1 MIVKKYNNIQDV
13 KNDWLKFQAENESID
28 PMCHYAFVEKFKSG
42 ITNKIKNIVK
52 KNSAPVYYEVYD
64 DDKPVLIFPAEEIAG
79 QIESLYT
86 LDFFDIIT
94 GKDITENQV
103 YDALKAISDQEK
115 KKVVVK
121 RFRENFNTHSKL
133 AKLAEIEPYNNC
145 VKIDYTE
152 DYDKY
157 YSSLSKHARQN
168 LRTAYN
174 RLATDGK
181 KYEFSFHFGKLNSK
195 NASKLKDIY
204 LNRRASKYNN
214 MNFLKK
220 LVYKI
225 DEPISNVCFG
235 LENSFTS
242 IVSINGK
249 PVAFMAG
256 IISHGEA
263 LVPRLAIDDKFARYS
278 TGVILVNE
286 TIKELINRNI
296 YCLNLATGTETYKTQ
311 MGGTEYSVMKLE
323 LGGGYHINNKN

>member
-1 MIVKKYNNIQDV
+1 MIVKKFNNIKKLEEDW
-13 KNDWLKFQAENESID
+13 KNLQRDNDKLD
-28 PMCHYAFVEKFKSG
+28 PMCEFEFVEKFKSG
-42 ITNKIKNIVK
+42 ITNKIKNLVK
-52 KNSAPVYYEVYD
+52 KKSAPIYYEVLD
-64 DDKPVLIFPAEEIAG
+64 GENPILILPAEEISG
-79 QIESLYT
+79 NIESLYT
-86 LDFFDIIT
+86 LDFFDVVSAKDMT
-94 GKDITENQV
+94 GEKMLE
-103 YDALKAISDQEK
+103 ALKEIANLEK
-115 KKVVVK
+115 KPVVIK
-121 RFRENFNTHSKL
+121 RFRESFNTHSKL
-133 AKLAEIEPYNNC
+133 AGLVKFEPYNNC

-181 KYEFSFHFGKLNSK
+181 EISFSFTFGKTNKKL
-195 NASKLKDIY
+195 AGKLKDIY

-235 LENSFTS
+235 LDNSFAS
-242 IVSINGK
+242 IVSIDGK

-256 IISHGEA
+256 IISGGEA

-286 TIKELINRNI
+286 TIKELIVRGI

-311 MGGTEYSVMKLE
+311 MGGTEYSVYKCE
-323 LGGGYHINNKN
+323 ILGGGVSS